1 MQLQAENLTGGPRVL
16 NEVQNGNLS
25 AVRCEELP
33 EDRGLFSEELSGY
46 TFRARASLHPD
57 RLSYNRFAQETFHSR
72 QQLRLWDSR
81 ARRSVSSGAGFSP
94 SHVSAADSVW
104 GSLLYKG

>member
-16 NEVQNGNLS
+16 NGNLS
-25 AVRCEELP
+25 AVRCEELPEVLSEVLYEELP

-81 ARRSVSSGAGFSP
+81 ARRNVS
-94 SHVSAADSVW
+94 
-104 GSLLYKG
+104 